1 QRCLTFRN
9 AVAWFSGLKKGQTQI
24 VMSRSVVRIQ
34 PQRFVK
40 MIDRLRNSA
49 KPRQRHSKIFLNVR
63 VVRRQLSCVANF
75 IERGFAVALHRQRH
89 AQQVVRFRR
98 VRSQTEC
105 RLTILNSFWQP
116 VLVKTGNAH
125 VQQRVVQQRVVVSG
139 NDLQG
144 LLKMRPGFVVQTT
157 PAQGRTQIVF
167 YNEIR
172 WSDRERVLKQG
183 EAVTPAM
190 NLSIRKDSKSQ

>member
-1 QRCLTFRN
+1 
-9 AVAWFSGLKKGQTQI
+9 
-24 VMSRSVVRIQ
+24 
-34 PQRFVK
+34 

-49 KPRQRHSKIFLNVR
+49 KPRQRHSKILLNVR
-63 VVRRQLSCVANF
+63 VVRRQLCCVANF

-116 VLVKTGNAH
+116 VLVKTANAH
-125 VQQRVVQQRVVVSG
+125 VQQRVVQQRFVVSG
-139 NDLQG
+139 HDLEG
-144 LLKMRPGFVVQTT
+144 LLKMRRGFIVQAT
-157 PAQGRTQIVF
+157 PAQGRTQIIF
-167 YNEIR
+167 YYQIR

-183 EAVTPAM
+183 EAVSPAM
-190 NLSIRKDSKSQ
+190 NLRVSESSKNQ